1 MGGWLVLEPWIT
13 PALFQPYAG
22 STPAVVDEWTLC
34 LALDAKG
41 KNAKRD
47 LFEEHYSSFIVRSL

>member
-1 MGGWLVLEPWIT
+1 MVLEPWIT

-41 KNAKRD
+41 KSAKRD
-47 LFEEHYSSFIVRSL
+47 LFERHYSTFIVRSL